1 MKLPTIKISQK
12 ANYIPFAVDVDF
24 FELFKKIQRRFD
36 TCFFFESLG
45 GENGSSRYSLIGFDP
60 EHIIRA
66 RDNDFIFDDVVYS
79 VENPY
84 KTLQEITPQ
93 NVISYRYSG
102 GLIGYINYEA
112 VNYFESELSL
122 PTHPDFDQFI
132 FGVYTDGL
140 LLDKMTGEIF
150 YFYYENNRH
159 ELFAELFSSPIADPG
174 VVKIEFLEDTMT
186 KEEHKIVVNKTKEYI
201 EAGRVFQCEVGYKS
215 KYKVEGDTMAI
226 YQRLREVNP
235 SPYMYYLQFGEKRI
249 IGASPE
255 LLLEVVD
262 KEMVTRPLAGSIRRG
277 KDIDEDVSLARQL
290 LNDKKERAEHMMLVD
305 MHRNDIGRVAKFG
318 TVKVRET
325 MEIRK
330 FSHVQH
336 IESSIVGILHRGED
350 MFSALSSLLPGGVLS
365 GAPKIEAIKIITE
378 NENEPRGP
386 YGGALGYFGF
396 NGDCTFAIPIRSL
409 FLAGENGYTQT
420 CSGIV
425 IDSEPD
431 KEFEEIARKLSAMK
445 IVLESC
451 ANTLSKKSI

>member
-1 MKLPTIKISQK
+1 MRLPEIKISQK
-12 ANYIPFAVDVDF
+12 ANYIRFAVDVDF
-24 FELFKKIQRRFD
+24 FELFKKVQRRFD

-45 GENGSSRYSLIGFDP
+45 GESGSSRYSLIGFDP

-66 RDNDFIFDDVVYS
+66 RGNDFIFDDVVYN
-79 VENPY
+79 VVNPY
-84 KTLQEITPQ
+84 ETLRAITPQ
-93 NVISYRYSG
+93 NVISRRYSG
-102 GLIGYINYEA
+102 GLMGYMNYEA
-112 VNYFESELSL
+112 VNYIESSLSL
-122 PTHPDFDQFI
+122 GEHPNFDQFM

-159 ELFAELFSSPIADPG
+159 ELFSELLSSPSVELGDIQ
-174 VVKIEFLEDTMT
+174 IEFLGDTMT
-186 KEEHKIVVNKTKEYI
+186 KYEHKKIVGKTKEHI

-215 KYKVEGDTMAI
+215 KYKVRGDTMAI
-226 YQRLREVNP
+226 YKRLRQVNP

-262 KEMVTRPLAGSIRRG
+262 KEMATRPLAGTIRRG
-277 KDIDEDVSLARQL
+277 KNTEEDVALAREL
-290 LNDKKERAEHMMLVD
+290 LNDKKEKAEHMMLVD

-318 TVKVRET
+318 TVKVRDA

-336 IESSIVGILHRGED
+336 IESSIVGILERGED
-350 MFSALSSLLPGGVLS
+350 MFSALASLLPGGVLS
-365 GAPKIEAIKIITE
+365 GAPKIEAIKIIDE
-378 NENEPRGP
+378 NETEARGP

-409 FLAGENGYTQT
+409 FLSGENGYAQT

-425 IDSEPD
+425 LDSKPE
-431 KEFEEIARKLSAMK
+431 KEFEEIERKLAAMK
-445 IVLESC
+445 MTLETC
-451 ANTLSKKSI
+451 AK